1 MAELS
6 QTIIINKMKN
16 LCDLLLEITK
26 ATTSDGLIEK
36 VLSQFKWIVD
46 FDQCQFIYF
55 DQKTEQYT
63 FQGIS
68 YGANDPFPSF
78 SIKTSNELE
87 TALKKLYKNRTSA
100 ESKELK
106 ILIDPMG
113 IKTAERVELYT
124 VKDSTTTKQKSSLV
138 FLNCS
143 EHPFN
148 KDDKT
153 LMSLFATLLLA
164 NVTSLNALKEN
175 IELVN
180 EQKEMLS
187 KAHISLEQK
196 TEELSQAHDY
206 ISDII
211 NSMPSILIGTDAL
224 GRITKWNSEAEKVT
238 GHNAAEVHGKDLV
251 KVMPQISDDIQE
263 VLTAIE
269 KRTEYI
275 NPSIVFPSEDST
287 VSYKEL
293 TVFPLVHSTEHG
305 AVIRIDDITE
315 RINIQNVMV
324 QSEKMTSL
332 AGMAAGIAHEI
343 NNPLSIISQSVQNCQ
358 RRLNPENAQNI
369 EKALNYG
376 IDLIKLHDFLVERKI
391 ISFLDMTLDAVGRSA
406 DIVKNML
413 TFSRTSDSQLMPTNL
428 PELIEHT
435 IKLGASEY
443 DMQKKYDFKFVK
455 IFKEYDSD
463 LPHIMCCRSE
473 IEQVLLN
480 LFKNALQ
487 AMEEISLADYKPI
500 FKLRL
505 IKEQAYLRLEIEDN
519 GPGMNEDIQKHIF
532 DPFFTTKEAGVGTG
546 LGLSVSHSII
556 TQKHSGTFTVES
568 TPAGESTDGIATHG
582 MTKFIIRLPLFA
594 KEQHRKSVVAQ
605 K

>member
-55 DQKTEQYT
+55 DQKTEEYT

-68 YGANDPFPSF
+68 YGASTSLPSY
-78 SIKTSNELE
+78 SLKSSKKLEVVLKT
-87 TALKKLYKNRTSA
+87 LYKNRTSA
-100 ESKELK
+100 ESDELK
-106 ILIDPMG
+106 ILVEPMVL
-113 IKTAERVELYT
+113 KPNEKVELYT
-124 VKDSTTTKQKSSLV
+124 VKDSTATKQKSSLV

-164 NVTSLNALKEN
+164 NVTSLNALKEK

-180 EQKEMLS
+180 EQKEMLT

-211 NSMPSILIGTDAL
+211 NSMPSILIGTDAM
-224 GRITKWNSEAEKVT
+224 GKITKWNSEAEEVT
-238 GHNAAEVHGKDLV
+238 GHNATEVHGQDLV
-251 KVMPQISDDIQE
+251 HVVPQVSDDIE
-263 VLTAIE
+263 AILTAIE
-269 KRTEYI
+269 KRTEY
-275 NPSIVFPSEDST
+275 T
-287 VSYKEL
+287 
-293 TVFPLVHSTEHG
+293 
-305 AVIRIDDITE
+305 
-315 RINIQNVMV
+315 
-324 QSEKMTSL
+324 
-332 AGMAAGIAHEI
+332 
-343 NNPLSIISQSVQNCQ
+343 NPLSIISQSVQNCQ
-358 RRLNPENAQNI
+358 RRLSPDNTQNI
-369 EKALNYG
+369 EKAQEYD
-376 IDLIKLHDFLVERKI
+376 IDLFKLQDFFVERKI
-391 ISFLDMTLDAVGRSA
+391 TSFLDMTLDAVGRSA

-413 TFSRTSDSQLMPTNL
+413 TFSRTSDSQLMPTSL

-435 IKLGASEY
+435 IELGAAEY
-443 DMQKKYDFKFVK
+443 DMQKKYDFKFVE
-455 IFKEYDSD
+455 ILKEYDSD
-463 LPHIMCCRSE
+463 LPHIMCCPSE

-487 AMEEISLADYKPI
+487 AMEEITIVGYKPI

-519 GPGMNEDIQKHIF
+519 GPGMNEDIQKNIF
-532 DPFFTTKEAGVGTG
+532 DPFFTIKEAGVGTG